1 MKRRLRKNNLQS
13 QMNVVPYIDVMLVL
27 LVIFMVTAPMFTPG
41 VINLPSVGKSAQV
54 DTKPIEINIDKDGN
68 YSLNQ
73 GGKSVGFTSVDELI
87 QKTVTSATDETPVV
101 ISADKTVEYDKVIGI
116 VDKLYSSGIKKVA
129 LVVKQKNG

>member
-1 MKRRLRKNNLQS
+1 MKRRIRRNNLQN

-41 VINLPSVGKSAQV
+41 VINLPTVGKASQV
-54 DTKPIEINIDKDGN
+54 TVKPVEINIEADGS
-68 YSLNQ
+68 YSLTQ
-73 GGKSVGFTSVDELI
+73 DGKSSPISSEDDLI
-87 QKTVTSATDETPVV
+87 SKAVQSATDETPVV
-101 ISADKTVEYDKVIGI
+101 VSADKTIQYDKVINI